1 MESGWFMLIVLAV
14 MGGIIAYLG
23 DKIGSKVGK
32 RKIKLMGLR
41 PKYTSILVTIMT
53 GISIAVVTLGVMSV
67 LSENA
72 RVALFG
78 MNKLRQQQHV
88 LEEQRDRLLAEA
100 DKLAREMQEKNDL
113 LADNELK
120 LASQEEQ
127 LDGANDRLRLTLL
140 DLEQVQ
146 AARDDASAQLGIV
159 QTAFNQANADLAT
172 ARGEIE
178 ELEHTKAGLT
188 KTVAAL
194 DERNRLLN
202 ESMLTVR
209 EGTVLF
215 RVGEVL
221 SSSVLTAGQPQDET
235 RSQLSGIMVN
245 INNMIRQRL
254 NITDE
259 KAVLLYISPDEFER
273 TVQELSNS
281 PKSSKLIR
289 VTAAGNIITGEPALV
304 HVNVYDNNLVYNRGR
319 EVYTEYFTSEEIESG
334 AELQLLHFLHNV
346 NRSAQSDG
354 ILPDPLSGNV
364 GALTAVEMFDTI
376 SRMKAYGNTGLTL
389 QAVTTQNIFT
399 AGPLRIEIRVEPNRR

>member
-14 MGGIIAYLG
+14 MGGLIAYLG

-159 QTAFNQANADLAT
+159 QTAFNQVHADLAT
-172 ARGEIE
+172 AQGEIE

-221 SSSVLTAGQPQDET
+221 SSSVLTAGQSQDET

-281 PKSSKLIR
+281 PKDSKLIR

-304 HVNVYDNNLVYNRGR
+304 HVNIYDNNLVYNRGR
-319 EVYTEYFTSEEIESG
+319 EVYTEYFTSEEIASG

-346 NRSAQSDG
+346 NRSAQADG

-389 QAVTTQNIFT
+389 RAVTTQNIFT

>member
-14 MGGIIAYLG
+14 MGGLIAYLG

-159 QTAFNQANADLAT
+159 QTAFNQVHADLAT
-172 ARGEIE
+172 AQGEIE

-221 SSSVLTAGQPQDET
+221 SSSVLTAGQSQDET

-281 PKSSKLIR
+281 PKDSKLIR

-304 HVNVYDNNLVYNRGR
+304 HVNIYDNNLVYNRGR

-346 NRSAQSDG
+346 NRSAQADG

-389 QAVTTQNIFT
+389 RDRKSV
-399 AGPLRIEIRVEPNRR
+399 V

>member
-14 MGGIIAYLG
+14 MGGLIAYLG

-159 QTAFNQANADLAT
+159 QTAFNQVHADLAT
-172 ARGEIE
+172 AQGEIE

-221 SSSVLTAGQPQDET
+221 SSSVLTAGQSQDET

-281 PKSSKLIR
+281 PKDSKLIR

-346 NRSAQSDG
+346 NRSAQADG

-364 GALTAVEMFDTI
+364 GALTAVEMFDAI

-389 QAVTTQNIFT
+389 RAVTTQNIFT

>member
-14 MGGIIAYLG
+14 MGGLIAYLG

-140 DLEQVQ
+140 DLDQVQ
-146 AARDDASAQLGIV
+146 AARDDASAQFGIV

-172 ARGEIE
+172 AQGEIE

-221 SSSVLTAGQPQDET
+221 SSSVLTAGQSQDET

-319 EVYTEYFTSEEIESG
+319 EVYTEYFTSEEIASG

-364 GALTAVEMFDTI
+364 GALTAVEMFDAI

-389 QAVTTQNIFT
+389 RAVTTQNIFT

>member
-14 MGGIIAYLG
+14 MGGLIAYLG

-113 LADNELK
+113 LADNEVK

-159 QTAFNQANADLAT
+159 QTAFNQVHADLAT
-172 ARGEIE
+172 AQGEIE

-194 DERNRLLN
+194 DERNRFLN

-221 SSSVLTAGQPQDET
+221 SSSVLTAGQSQDET

-281 PKSSKLIR
+281 PKDSKLIR

-304 HVNVYDNNLVYNRGR
+304 HVNIYDNNLVYNRGR

-346 NRSAQSDG
+346 NRSAQADG

-389 QAVTTQNIFT
+389 RAVTTQNIFT

>member
-14 MGGIIAYLG
+14 MGGLIAYLG

-172 ARGEIE
+172 AQGEIE

-281 PKSSKLIR
+281 PKDSKLIR

-319 EVYTEYFTSEEIESG
+319 EVYTEYFTSEEIASG

>member
-14 MGGIIAYLG
+14 MGGLIAYLG

-146 AARDDASAQLGIV
+146 AARDDASAQLEIV
-159 QTAFNQANADLAT
+159 QTAFNQVHADLAT
-172 ARGEIE
+172 AQGEIE

-221 SSSVLTAGQPQDET
+221 SSSVLTAGRSQDET

-281 PKSSKLIR
+281 PKDSKLIR

-304 HVNVYDNNLVYNRGR
+304 HVNIYDNNLVYNRGR

-346 NRSAQSDG
+346 NRSAQADG

-389 QAVTTQNIFT
+389 RAVTTQNIFT

>member
-1 MESGWFMLIVLAV
+1 
-14 MGGIIAYLG
+14 
-23 DKIGSKVGK
+23 
-32 RKIKLMGLR
+32 
-41 PKYTSILVTIMT
+41 
-53 GISIAVVTLGVMSV
+53 
-67 LSENA
+67 
-72 RVALFG
+72 
-78 MNKLRQQQHV
+78 
-88 LEEQRDRLLAEA
+88 
-100 DKLAREMQEKNDL
+100 
-113 LADNELK
+113 
-120 LASQEEQ
+120 
-127 LDGANDRLRLTLL
+127 
-140 DLEQVQ
+140 
-146 AARDDASAQLGIV
+146 
-159 QTAFNQANADLAT
+159 
-172 ARGEIE
+172 
-178 ELEHTKAGLT
+178 
-188 KTVAAL
+188 
-194 DERNRLLN
+194 
-202 ESMLTVR
+202 MLTVR

-221 SSSVLTAGQPQDET
+221 SSSVLTAGQSQDET

-281 PKSSKLIR
+281 PKDSKLIR

-304 HVNVYDNNLVYNRGR
+304 HVNIYDNNLVYNRGR

-364 GALTAVEMFDTI
+364 GALTAVEMFDAI

-389 QAVTTQNIFT
+389 RAVTTQNIFT

>member
-159 QTAFNQANADLAT
+159 QTAFNQVHADLAT
-172 ARGEIE
+172 AQGEIE

-221 SSSVLTAGQPQDET
+221 SSSVLTAGQSQDET

-281 PKSSKLIR
+281 PKDSKLIR

-304 HVNVYDNNLVYNRGR
+304 HVNIYDNNLVYNRGR

-346 NRSAQSDG
+346 NRSAQADG

-389 QAVTTQNIFT
+389 RAVTTQNIFT

>member
-14 MGGIIAYLG
+14 MGGLIAYLG

-67 LSENA
+67 LSENV

-172 ARGEIE
+172 AQGEIE

-221 SSSVLTAGQPQDET
+221 SSSVLTAGQSQDET

-319 EVYTEYFTSEEIESG
+319 EVYTEYFTSEEIASG

-364 GALTAVEMFDTI
+364 GALTAVEMFDAI

-389 QAVTTQNIFT
+389 RAVTTQNIFT

>member
-14 MGGIIAYLG
+14 MGGLIAYLG

-113 LADNELK
+113 LADNEVK

-127 LDGANDRLRLTLL
+127 LDGANDRLRLTVL

-172 ARGEIE
+172 AQGEIE

-221 SSSVLTAGQPQDET
+221 SSSVLTAGQHQDET

-319 EVYTEYFTSEEIESG
+319 EVYTEYFTSEEIASG

>member
-14 MGGIIAYLG
+14 MGGLIAYLG

-172 ARGEIE
+172 AQGEIE

-202 ESMLTVR
+202 KSMLTVR

-221 SSSVLTAGQPQDET
+221 SSSVLTAGQSQDET

-281 PKSSKLIR
+281 PKDSKLIR

-304 HVNVYDNNLVYNRGR
+304 HVNIYDNNLVYNRGR
-319 EVYTEYFTSEEIESG
+319 EVYTEYFTSEEIASG

-346 NRSAQSDG
+346 NRSAQADG

-364 GALTAVEMFDTI
+364 GALTAVEMFDAI

-389 QAVTTQNIFT
+389 RAVTTQNIFT

>member
-14 MGGIIAYLG
+14 MGGLIAYLG

-159 QTAFNQANADLAT
+159 QTAFNQVHADLAT
-172 ARGEIE
+172 AQGEIE

-221 SSSVLTAGQPQDET
+221 SSSVLTAGQSQDET

-281 PKSSKLIR
+281 PKDSKLIR

-304 HVNVYDNNLVYNRGR
+304 HVNIYDNNLVYNRGR

-334 AELQLLHFLHNV
+334 TELQLLHFLHNV
-346 NRSAQSDG
+346 NRSAQADG

-389 QAVTTQNIFT
+389 RAVTTQNIFT

>member
-14 MGGIIAYLG
+14 MGGLIAYLG

-146 AARDDASAQLGIV
+146 AARDDASAQLGSV
-159 QTAFNQANADLAT
+159 QTAFNQVHADLAT
-172 ARGEIE
+172 AQGEIE

-221 SSSVLTAGQPQDET
+221 SSSVLTAGQSQDET

-281 PKSSKLIR
+281 PKDSKLIR

-304 HVNVYDNNLVYNRGR
+304 HVNIYDNNLVYNRGR

-346 NRSAQSDG
+346 NRSAQADG

-389 QAVTTQNIFT
+389 RAVTTQNIFT

>member
-14 MGGIIAYLG
+14 MGGLIAYLG

-172 ARGEIE
+172 AQGEIE

-221 SSSVLTAGQPQDET
+221 SSSVLTAGQSQDET

-281 PKSSKLIR
+281 PKDSKLIR

-304 HVNVYDNNLVYNRGR
+304 HVNIYDNNLVYNRGR

-364 GALTAVEMFDTI
+364 GALTAVEMFDAI

-389 QAVTTQNIFT
+389 RAVTTQNIFT

>member
-14 MGGIIAYLG
+14 MGGLIAYLG

-113 LADNELK
+113 LADNEVK

-159 QTAFNQANADLAT
+159 QTAFNQVHADLVT
-172 ARGEIE
+172 AQGEIE

-221 SSSVLTAGQPQDET
+221 SSSVLTAGQSQDET

-281 PKSSKLIR
+281 PKDSKLIR

-304 HVNVYDNNLVYNRGR
+304 HVNIYDNNLVYNRGR

-346 NRSAQSDG
+346 NRSAQADG

-364 GALTAVEMFDTI
+364 GALTAVEMFDAI

-389 QAVTTQNIFT
+389 RAVTTQNIFT

>member
-14 MGGIIAYLG
+14 MGGLIAYLG

-88 LEEQRDRLLAEA
+88 LEEQRERLLAEA

-159 QTAFNQANADLAT
+159 QTAFNQVHADLAT
-172 ARGEIE
+172 AQGEIE

-221 SSSVLTAGQPQDET
+221 SSSVLTAGQSQDET

-281 PKSSKLIR
+281 PKDSKLIR

-304 HVNVYDNNLVYNRGR
+304 HVNIYDNNLVYNRGR

-346 NRSAQSDG
+346 NRSAQADG

-389 QAVTTQNIFT
+389 RAVTTQNIFT

>member
-14 MGGIIAYLG
+14 MGGLIAYLG

-32 RKIKLMGLR
+32 KKIKLMGLR

-113 LADNELK
+113 LADNEVK

-159 QTAFNQANADLAT
+159 QTAFNQVHADLAT
-172 ARGEIE
+172 AQGEIE

-221 SSSVLTAGQPQDET
+221 SSSVLTAGQSQDET

-281 PKSSKLIR
+281 PKDSKLIR

-346 NRSAQSDG
+346 NRSAQADG

-364 GALTAVEMFDTI
+364 GALTAVEMFDAI

-389 QAVTTQNIFT
+389 RAVTTQNIFT

>member
-14 MGGIIAYLG
+14 MGGLIAYLG

-113 LADNELK
+113 LADNEVK

-172 ARGEIE
+172 AQGEIE

-221 SSSVLTAGQPQDET
+221 SSSVLTAGQSQDET

-334 AELQLLHFLHNV
+334 TELQLLHFLHNV
-346 NRSAQSDG
+346 NRSAQADG

-389 QAVTTQNIFT
+389 RAVTTQNIFT

>member
-1 MESGWFMLIVLAV
+1 MESDWFMLIVLAV
-14 MGGIIAYLG
+14 MGGLIAYLG

-159 QTAFNQANADLAT
+159 QTAFNQVHADLAT
-172 ARGEIE
+172 AQGEIE

-221 SSSVLTAGQPQDET
+221 SSSVLTAGQSQDET

-281 PKSSKLIR
+281 PKDSKLIR

-304 HVNVYDNNLVYNRGR
+304 HVNIYDNNLVYNRGR

-346 NRSAQSDG
+346 NRSAQADG

-389 QAVTTQNIFT
+389 RAVTTQNIFT

>member
-14 MGGIIAYLG
+14 MGGLIAYLG

-113 LADNELK
+113 LADNEVK

-159 QTAFNQANADLAT
+159 QTAFNQVHADLAT
-172 ARGEIE
+172 AQGEIE

-221 SSSVLTAGQPQDET
+221 SSSVLTAGQSQDET

-281 PKSSKLIR
+281 PKDSKLIR

-304 HVNVYDNNLVYNRGR
+304 HVNIYDNNLVYNRGR

-346 NRSAQSDG
+346 NRSAQADG

-364 GALTAVEMFDTI
+364 GALTAVEMFDAI

-389 QAVTTQNIFT
+389 RAVTTQNIFT

>member
-14 MGGIIAYLG
+14 MGGLIAYLG

-146 AARDDASAQLGIV
+146 VARDDASAQLGIV

-172 ARGEIE
+172 AQGEIE

-221 SSSVLTAGQPQDET
+221 SSSVLTAGQSQDET

-281 PKSSKLIR
+281 PKDSKLIR

-346 NRSAQSDG
+346 NRSAQADG

-364 GALTAVEMFDTI
+364 GALTAVEMFDAI

-389 QAVTTQNIFT
+389 RAVTTQNIFT

>member
-14 MGGIIAYLG
+14 MGGLIAYLG

-113 LADNELK
+113 LADNEVK

-140 DLEQVQ
+140 DLDQVQ

-159 QTAFNQANADLAT
+159 QTAFNQVHADLAT
-172 ARGEIE
+172 AQGEIE

-221 SSSVLTAGQPQDET
+221 SSSVLTAGQSQDET

-281 PKSSKLIR
+281 PKDSKLIR

-304 HVNVYDNNLVYNRGR
+304 HVNIYDNNLVYNRGR

-334 AELQLLHFLHNV
+334 TELQLLHFLHNV
-346 NRSAQSDG
+346 NRSAQADG

-389 QAVTTQNIFT
+389 RAITTQNIFT

>member
-14 MGGIIAYLG
+14 MGGLIAYLG

-32 RKIKLMGLR
+32 KKIKLMGLR

-159 QTAFNQANADLAT
+159 QTAFNQVHADLAT
-172 ARGEIE
+172 AQGEIE

-221 SSSVLTAGQPQDET
+221 SSSVLTAGQSQDET

-281 PKSSKLIR
+281 PKDSKLIR

-304 HVNVYDNNLVYNRGR
+304 HVNIYDNNLVYNRGR

-334 AELQLLHFLHNV
+334 TELQLLHFLHNV
-346 NRSAQSDG
+346 NRSAQADG

-389 QAVTTQNIFT
+389 RAVTTQNIFT

>member
-14 MGGIIAYLG
+14 MGGLIAYLG

-159 QTAFNQANADLAT
+159 QTAFNQVHADLAT
-172 ARGEIE
+172 AQGEIE

-221 SSSVLTAGQPQDET
+221 SSSVLTAGQSQDET

-281 PKSSKLIR
+281 PKDSKLIR

-304 HVNVYDNNLVYNRGR
+304 HVNIYDNNLVYNRGR

-346 NRSAQSDG
+346 NRSAQADG

-364 GALTAVEMFDTI
+364 GVLTAVEMFDTI

-389 QAVTTQNIFT
+389 RAVTTQNIFT

>member
-14 MGGIIAYLG
+14 MGGLIAYLG

-140 DLEQVQ
+140 DLDQVQ

-172 ARGEIE
+172 AQGEIE

-221 SSSVLTAGQPQDET
+221 SSSVLTAGQSQDET

-346 NRSAQSDG
+346 NRSAQADG

-389 QAVTTQNIFT
+389 RAVTTQNIFT

>member
-14 MGGIIAYLG
+14 MGGLIAYLG

-159 QTAFNQANADLAT
+159 QTAFNQVHADLAT
-172 ARGEIE
+172 AQGEIE

-221 SSSVLTAGQPQDET
+221 SSSVLTAGQSQDET

-281 PKSSKLIR
+281 PKDSKLIR

-304 HVNVYDNNLVYNRGR
+304 HVNIYDNNLVYNRGR

-334 AELQLLHFLHNV
+334 AELQLLNFLHNV
-346 NRSAQSDG
+346 NRSAQADG

-389 QAVTTQNIFT
+389 RAVTTQNIFT

>member
-14 MGGIIAYLG
+14 MGGLIAYLG

-67 LSENA
+67 LSKNA

-172 ARGEIE
+172 AQGEIE

-319 EVYTEYFTSEEIESG
+319 EVYTEYFTSEEIASG

>member
-14 MGGIIAYLG
+14 MGGLIAYLG

-159 QTAFNQANADLAT
+159 QTAFNQVHADLAT
-172 ARGEIE
+172 AQGEIE

-221 SSSVLTAGQPQDET
+221 SSSVLTAGQSQDET

-281 PKSSKLIR
+281 PKDSKLIR

-304 HVNVYDNNLVYNRGR
+304 LVNIYDNNLVYNRGR

-346 NRSAQSDG
+346 NRSAQADG

-389 QAVTTQNIFT
+389 RAVTTQNIFT

>member
-14 MGGIIAYLG
+14 MGGLIAYLG

-113 LADNELK
+113 LADNEVK

-146 AARDDASAQLGIV
+146 AARDDASAQLEIV
-159 QTAFNQANADLAT
+159 QTAFNQVHADLAT
-172 ARGEIE
+172 AQGEIE

-221 SSSVLTAGQPQDET
+221 SSSVLTAGQSQDET

-281 PKSSKLIR
+281 PKDSKLIR

-304 HVNVYDNNLVYNRGR
+304 HVNIYDNNLVYNRGR

-334 AELQLLHFLHNV
+334 TELQLLHFLHNV
-346 NRSAQSDG
+346 NRSAQADG

-389 QAVTTQNIFT
+389 RAITTQNIFT

>member
-14 MGGIIAYLG
+14 MGGLIAYLG

-113 LADNELK
+113 LADNEVK

-172 ARGEIE
+172 AQGEIE

-221 SSSVLTAGQPQDET
+221 SSSVLTAGQSQDET

-281 PKSSKLIR
+281 PKDSKLIR

-346 NRSAQSDG
+346 NRSAQADG

-364 GALTAVEMFDTI
+364 GALTAVEMFDAI

-389 QAVTTQNIFT
+389 RAVTTQNIFT

>member
-14 MGGIIAYLG
+14 MGGLIAYLG

-113 LADNELK
+113 LADNEVK

-159 QTAFNQANADLAT
+159 QTAFNQVHADLAT
-172 ARGEIE
+172 AQGEIE

-221 SSSVLTAGQPQDET
+221 SSSVLTAGQSQDEI

-281 PKSSKLIR
+281 PKDSKLIR

-304 HVNVYDNNLVYNRGR
+304 HVNIYDNNLVYNRGR

-346 NRSAQSDG
+346 NRSAQADG

-389 QAVTTQNIFT
+389 RAITTQNIFT

>member
-14 MGGIIAYLG
+14 MGGLIAYLG

-172 ARGEIE
+172 AQGEIE

-221 SSSVLTAGQPQDET
+221 SSSVLTAGQSQDET

-281 PKSSKLIR
+281 PKDSKLIR

-304 HVNVYDNNLVYNRGR
+304 HVNIYDNNLVYNRGR

-346 NRSAQSDG
+346 NRSAQADG

-389 QAVTTQNIFT
+389 RAVTTQNIFT

>member
-14 MGGIIAYLG
+14 MGGLIAYLG

-113 LADNELK
+113 LADNEVK

-159 QTAFNQANADLAT
+159 QTAFNQVHADLAT
-172 ARGEIE
+172 AQGEIE

-221 SSSVLTAGQPQDET
+221 SSSVLTAGQSQDET

-281 PKSSKLIR
+281 PKDSKLIR

-334 AELQLLHFLHNV
+334 TELQLLHFLHNV
-346 NRSAQSDG
+346 NRSAQADG

-389 QAVTTQNIFT
+389 RAVTTQNIFT

>member
-14 MGGIIAYLG
+14 MGGLIAYLG

-127 LDGANDRLRLTLL
+127 LDGANGRLRLTLL

-172 ARGEIE
+172 AQGEIE

-221 SSSVLTAGQPQDET
+221 SSSVLTAGQSQDET

-281 PKSSKLIR
+281 PKDSKLIR

-304 HVNVYDNNLVYNRGR
+304 HVNIYDNNLVYNRGR

-346 NRSAQSDG
+346 NRSAQADG

-389 QAVTTQNIFT
+389 RAVTTQNIFT

>member
-14 MGGIIAYLG
+14 MGGLIAYLG

-140 DLEQVQ
+140 DLDQVQ

-172 ARGEIE
+172 AQGEIE

-221 SSSVLTAGQPQDET
+221 SSSVLTAGQSQDET

-319 EVYTEYFTSEEIESG
+319 EVYTEYFTSEEIASG

-346 NRSAQSDG
+346 NRSAQADG

-389 QAVTTQNIFT
+389 RAVTTQNIFT

>member
-14 MGGIIAYLG
+14 MGGLIAYLG

-113 LADNELK
+113 LADNEVK

-159 QTAFNQANADLAT
+159 QTAFNQVHADLAT
-172 ARGEIE
+172 AQGEIE

-188 KTVAAL
+188 KTIAAL

-221 SSSVLTAGQPQDET
+221 SSSVLTAGQSQDET

-281 PKSSKLIR
+281 PKDSKLIR

-304 HVNVYDNNLVYNRGR
+304 HVNIYDNNLVYNRGR

-346 NRSAQSDG
+346 NRSAQADG

-389 QAVTTQNIFT
+389 RAVTTQNIFT

>member
-14 MGGIIAYLG
+14 MGGLIAYLG

-146 AARDDASAQLGIV
+146 AARDDASAQLSIV
-159 QTAFNQANADLAT
+159 QTAFNQANTDLAT

-319 EVYTEYFTSEEIESG
+319 EVYTEYFTSEEIASG

>member
-14 MGGIIAYLG
+14 MGGLIAYLG

-41 PKYTSILVTIMT
+41 PKYTSILVTTMT

-113 LADNELK
+113 LADNEVK

-159 QTAFNQANADLAT
+159 QTAFNQVHADLAT
-172 ARGEIE
+172 AQGEIE

-221 SSSVLTAGQPQDET
+221 SSSVLTAGQSQDET

-281 PKSSKLIR
+281 PKDSKLIR

-304 HVNVYDNNLVYNRGR
+304 HVNIYDNNLVYNRGR

-346 NRSAQSDG
+346 NRSAQADG

-389 QAVTTQNIFT
+389 RAVTTQNIFT

>member
-14 MGGIIAYLG
+14 MGGLIAYLG

-140 DLEQVQ
+140 DLDQVQ

-172 ARGEIE
+172 AQGEIE

-221 SSSVLTAGQPQDET
+221 SSSVLTAGQSQDET

-289 VTAAGNIITGEPALV
+289 VTAAGNNITGEPALV

-319 EVYTEYFTSEEIESG
+319 EVYTEYFTSEEIASG

-364 GALTAVEMFDTI
+364 GALTAVEMFDAI

-389 QAVTTQNIFT
+389 RAVTTQNIFT